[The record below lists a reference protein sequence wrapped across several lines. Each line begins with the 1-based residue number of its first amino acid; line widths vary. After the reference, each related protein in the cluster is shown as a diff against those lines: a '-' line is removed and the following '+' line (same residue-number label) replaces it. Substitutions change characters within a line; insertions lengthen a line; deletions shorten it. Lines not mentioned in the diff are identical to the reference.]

1 MRKENMARKSSTGN
15 PLARAAS
22 RVKRMFSR
30 KHSSDS
36 EQRSMSGRS
45 DVETPIASHAEEPH
59 LGAPRQ
65 PRREGDIGLDR
76 LDQTYTPQQTSLKA
90 GFRADGAD
98 RQRDQEF
105 SGGFADDRW
114 NDEDHYTN
122 KSGDPRIGTH
132 GRSYEAGER
141 DTRSKD

>member
-1 MRKENMARKSSTGN
+1 MARKTSTGN
-15 PLARAAS
+15 PLTRAAS
-22 RVKRMFSR
+22 RVKQLFSR
-30 KHSSDS
+30 RHSSDV
-36 EQRSMSGRS
+36 EQRSASGRS
-45 DVETPIASHAEEPH
+45 DVETPISSHTEEPR
-59 LGAPRQ
+59 LGA
-65 PRREGDIGLDR
+65 PRREGDIGIDR
-76 LDQTYTPQQTSLKA
+76 LSRSYTPQQTSLKS
-90 GFRADGAD
+90 GFRSDGAD

-141 DTRSKD
+141 DTRSKE

>member
-1 MRKENMARKSSTGN
+1 MARKTATSN
-15 PLARAAS
+15 PFSRAAAS
-22 RVKRMFSR
+22 VKRMFSR
-30 KHSSDS
+30 NRAPEP
-36 EQRSMSGRS
+36 EQRSASGRG
-45 DVETPIASHAEEPH
+45 DVETSILSQAEQEH

-76 LDQTYTPQQTSLKA
+76 LNRAYTPQQTSLKA

-105 SGGFADDRW
+105 AGGYADDRW

-132 GRSYEAGER
+132 GRSYEPNER
-141 DTRSKD
+141 

>member
-1 MRKENMARKSSTGN
+1 MARKSTTGN
-15 PLARAAS
+15 PFTRAAAS
-22 RVKRMFSR
+22 VKRMFSR
-30 KHSSDS
+30 KHSNDI
-36 EQRSMSGRS
+36 EQRSASGRS
-45 DVETPIASHAEEPH
+45 DVETPITSHAEEPH
-59 LGAPRQ
+59 LGAPNQ

-76 LDQTYTPQQTSLKA
+76 LDRTYTPQQTSLKA

-132 GRSYEAGER
+132 RRSYEPGER
-141 DTRSKD
+141 DKLE